1 MLSFSNKEEE
11 EAYLTQKQD
20 GMLASGR
27 KHRPRLSHHSSLDV
41 RKDIVTRDIQ
51 APYSKQR
58 VFSCL
63 WAH

>member
-20 GMLASGR
+20 GM
-27 KHRPRLSHHSSLDV
+27 HHSSLDV